1 MSAIGEGQTQA
12 SRELTGGMYLKTGDP
27 GLQGGGTYTGTA
39 TEGTLQQYENIF
51 GPAGRDIKLDS
62 QRHKRHQRWHLPDA
76 LKGHNQYLTDR
87 VDGLITD
94 ATNSPFTKNILPYV
108 YLENPDQKLKWNVYS
123 FDEGIA
129 SRVPYEA
136 AARVLP
142 QTKRSFAG
150 YTVRQGLAIAMEHNF
165 MVSAAGRENFKNQL
179 TQLVGSIQMTNDLDV
194 HVALLQAPSY
204 QKHINE
210 KYYDNTRTT
219 AQVCRQYIDLFGIMQ
234 KIPNALDILIE
245 DAKSN
250 LQTWGSQPP
259 TFCLCNAA
267 LTAQLTMLP
276 ELTNYVTNGPDGAKR
291 LAQGPN
297 LSSYRGLQIIPSRKF
312 SMDAGTAP
320 RDLLRRRVRVAEYYR
335 IPWHEDNLK
344 RTYDFYD
351 QSRDTMFSLSW
362 KDLFLKSQMTG
373 TSDDRDESDTSD
385 DYGAGPWS
393 HETFKNQKLPKYPVK
408 SWNSSATRLDS
419 GMILQGRDGLGNNDT
434 VCLITTGFTYSKQAE
449 MYSRKRII
457 SLRDLLTDTKDI
469 RQMTSHNKLI
479 TGLSHAAIKLIQQD
493 SPPPQEIRVL
503 PQQSEVFGRGFFNDP
518 ISKTAAQTQRIF
530 TNYDALQDNGVSR
543 DFEKHWFIAHAFQL
557 LDDMYDHAEFGGK
570 ALQAC
575 VANGV
580 GCGLA
585 ITPLA
590 DLACLGGSNLH
601 PLFAVTKNCNH
612 THWEYCYDNC
622 LDVFDETVEVRPRPN
637 VHPFPGVFVP
647 SYIELQRVCALMCM
661 DGDFAEPYLMLA
673 GQPVTLQQLFD
684 VLRKLYNVCVK
695 DITFTAWLRTTPP
708 GVHIDAGFAVPR
720 GALAGERHRYNLDDI
735 NDFTCVA
742 DSPNLFFMWVF
753 NTQWGDAIVT
763 DKIQD
768 LLRVHGD
775 ALSDREL
782 ELLQSFDGGAQ
793 NQSHAE
799 HFLAQFMEAELVHRK
814 IVRDASRRVDSA
826 TVMRGA
832 HNLLR
837 HFDVQKIEI
846 NLAREVRHTE
856 LHHAIITNMLVC
868 ASYAHCL
875 YRKQLKLLAFKP
887 GNGSNGL
894 SQEATTRECCANSFL
909 TTVCSTVFFK
919 NNVITERNI
928 QPLSSQYAND
938 VTGTRNTGFAQ
949 NRFNFDPTVGAPFG
963 ATEAHGRTAPGLN
976 YWKNIVETFCTH
988 MSEGNQSVKRA
999 HNMVMQTSMTAGG
1012 NISHFPNFHISRCA
1026 ALEESDRMRSASSKD
1041 DSTWILQQLA
1051 GMTVLSQT
1059 VCSKMMGI
1067 QSLPISVVQQCYE
1080 LLNTDVQTDSRPT
1093 GFAAAGRAG
1102 VALVATEYDGHDAY
1116 SNSAAEARANKQF
1129 STNLMIAIMSRFHPS
1144 PYVQTETSSL
1154 AFVPVHV
1161 QSMVMNAFANAI
1173 ENNQTNTVELDEA
1186 LAELFVKTD
1195 SHVPFCAA
1203 TASKN
1208 FTMVPRTHD
1217 TMDEYHKLMLQSV
1230 PWDSVPIVQGEAGAP
1245 AHEAEDVRLARLANN
1260 LVWNPYTGTCG
1271 TAKATS
1277 VVNEGARSKCR
1288 EMHPMRSFSPASM
1301 SGEVDSPVSGRI
1313 HSGLERA
1320 AASAVAF
1327 CRDPA
1332 NWHAFYGHV
1341 LLVWMARF
1349 FKASSRFADNG
1360 SGMMAVSELNDEV
1373 KFFANGMHFMHGSQL
1388 PVIGTDPNIRS
1399 EEKTACDIVIL
1410 RPNIEHEMLGVIM
1423 GRGGTQELGATFW
1436 GQTEL
1441 SCYDDSQHG
1450 IWGMSYKYH
1459 ERAMVTNE
1467 RNLIRVYDVA
1477 FDGYNGGLDQSCVDW
1492 NDAPSRKMYRD
1503 NTYDRSKPYSGPSM
1517 LVMALPLSS
1526 CKQAWPNPIVF
1537 HGSIASSY
1545 CPDPEKSQGALPNLA
1560 EHMVFSHDKN
1570 PRGCTLPVQE
1580 RFSQYM
1586 AKLQMTQ
1593 WANVDQSSQPA
1604 GESCVANETTSSPM
1618 AFQGSMRV
1626 MQAGN
1631 LIEDIK
1637 GSGHLGHSYVGV
1649 ASVREGRGVLN
1660 PAGQHTTMRL
1670 V

>member
-1 MSAIGEGQTQA
+1 MSGLGEGNTHA
-12 SRELTGGMYLKTGDP
+12 SRELNGGMYLKTGDP
-27 GLQGGGTYTGTA
+27 GLEGGGTYTGTA

-62 QRHKRHQRWHLPDA
+62 QRHKRHQRWHLPDS

-204 QKHINE
+204 QKHMNE

-259 TFCLCNAA
+259 TFCLCNSA
-267 LTAQLTMLP
+267 LTVQLTMLP

-291 LAQGPN
+291 LAQGPS
-297 LSSYRGLQIIPSRKF
+297 LASYRGLQIIPSRKF

-335 IPWHEDNLK
+335 IPWHEDNPK
-344 RTYDFYD
+344 RTYEFYD

-362 KDLFLKSQMTG
+362 QDLLLKSQMTG
-373 TSDDRDESDTSD
+373 SSDDRDDQDTCD
-385 DYGAGPWS
+385 DYGTGPWS
-393 HETFKNQKLPKYPVK
+393 YETFKNQTLPKYKVK
-408 SWNSSATRLDS
+408 EWNSTSTRLEN
-419 GMILQGRDGLGNNDT
+419 GMILEGREGIGTTDS
-434 VCLITTGFTYSKQAE
+434 VCLITTGFTYSKHAD
-449 MYSRKRII
+449 MYSRRRIM
-457 SLRDLLTDTKDI
+457 SLDEMLADTKDI
-469 RQMTSHNKLI
+469 RKMTSHNKI
-479 TGLSHAAIKLIQQD
+479 IAGLSHAGVKLVQETC
-493 SPPPQEIRVL
+493 PPTQEIRVL
-503 PQQSEVFGRGFFNDP
+503 PQQSELFGRGFFNDP
-518 ISKTAAQTQRIF
+518 ISKTVGQQQRLF
-530 TNYDALQDNGVSR
+530 TNYDALQDAGVAR
-543 DFEKHWFIAHAFQL
+543 DFEKHWFIAHAFQI
-557 LDDMYDHAEFGGK
+557 LDDMYDHVEFGGK
-570 ALQAC
+570 ALNDCMQ
-575 VANGV
+575 NGT
-580 GCGLA
+580 GKPLA

-590 DLACLGGSNLH
+590 DLACLASTSLQ
-601 PLFAVTKNCNH
+601 PLISLTKNHREMPLHYCFDVCQDLFREVHNP
-612 THWEYCYDNC
+612 THLKPVSMTYTRN
-622 LDVFDETVEVRPRPN
+622 F
-637 VHPFPGVFVP
+637 
-647 SYIELQRVCALMCM
+647 ELHSGIFQRTMHLLCM
-661 DGDFAEPYLMLA
+661 DG
-673 GQPVTLQQLFD
+673 
-684 VLRKLYNVCVK
+684 
-695 DITFTAWLRTTPP
+695 
-708 GVHIDAGFAVPR
+708 
-720 GALAGERHRYNLDDI
+720 NLDDLYMNVDLGSVSLQMLLELFRKI
-735 NDFTCVA
+735 YKVCENNVIFLTWLRASASHNVTIPNAVGAPAVMYDLRQANQFASVA
-742 DSPNLFFMWVF
+742 EHPNLFFLFILLGDW
-753 NTQWGDAIVT
+753 NTPLFIQGFANQMT
-763 DKIQD
+763 LGGEPLLDKEMEILHSFAFGFGNEDTCTHLCELFHEAHLVQQNNCD
-768 LLRVHGD
+768 
-775 ALSDREL
+775 SDVS
-782 ELLQSFDGGAQ
+782 Q
-793 NQSHAE
+793 
-799 HFLAQFMEAELVHRK
+799 K
-814 IVRDASRRVDSA
+814 VDSA

-832 HNLLR
+832 YSLLR
-837 HFDVQKIEI
+837 HFDVQVVGI
-846 NLAREVRHTE
+846 NALRNVNANSQKHLLITKMIVLA
-856 LHHAIITNMLVC
+856 A
-868 ASYAHCL
+868 YAHCN
-875 YRKQLKLLAFKP
+875 YRKQVKMCAFQA
-887 GNGSNGL
+887 GQTSSASGI
-894 SQEATTRECCANSFL
+894 QQTTTILEGTANSCL
-909 TTVCSTVFFK
+909 TTMCKSTFF
-919 NNVITERNI
+919 R
-928 QPLSSQYAND
+928 LSVVNEAAMTPHAAQYAND
-938 VTGTRNTGFAQ
+938 IQGTNDGFALDL
-949 NRFNFDPTVGAPFG
+949 FNYDPAAGAPMNG
-963 ATEAHGRTAPGLN
+963 LILPHGRVAPGAN
-976 YWKNIVETFCTH
+976 YWKTITDTFRTH
-988 MSEGNQSVKRA
+988 MKEGNASVKRS

-1012 NISHFPNFHISRCA
+1012 NISHFPNFHISRCDP
-1026 ALEESDRMRSASSKD
+1026 LQETDRNKSASSND
-1041 DSTWILQQLA
+1041 ESTWILQQLA
-1051 GMTVLSQT
+1051 GMTVLSKA
-1059 VCSKMMGI
+1059 VCAKMMGI
-1067 QSLPISVVQQCYE
+1067 QSLPDIVIQQCYE
-1080 LLNTDVQTDSRPT
+1080 LLNSGLQDVDKPT
-1093 GFAAAGRAG
+1093 IYRIG
-1102 VALVATEYDGHDAY
+1102 
-1116 SNSAAEARANKQF
+1116 ARANVAAVGTEYNGNASYFTSNGQPRASDQF
-1129 STNLMIAIMSRFHPS
+1129 NTNLMIAIMSHFHPS
-1144 PYVQTETSSL
+1144 AYVRTETSSL

-1161 QSMVMNAFANAI
+1161 QSLVMNAFADAI
-1173 ENNQTNTVELDEA
+1173 SQNKTNTPELDKA
-1186 LAELFVKTD
+1186 LSELFVKTD
-1195 SHVPFCAA
+1195 SHVPFCEAA
-1203 TASKN
+1203 ASKT
-1208 FTMVPRTHD
+1208 FTMTPRTHE
-1217 TMDEYHKLMLQSV
+1217 TPEEYKKLVQQPV
-1230 PWDSVPIVQGEAGAP
+1230 TWDNVPIMQGEAGVPP
-1245 AHEAEDVRLARLANN
+1245 AEIGDVGRNARLMYN
-1260 LVWNPYTGTCG
+1260 LVWDPYKGECG
-1271 TAKATS
+1271 AAKAS
-1277 VVNEGARSKCR
+1277 SIVNEGARRQLR
-1288 EMHPMRSFSPASM
+1288 EMHPLRSFSPASIN
-1301 SGEVDSPVSGRI
+1301 GEEASPEDGRI
-1313 HSGLERA
+1313 HTGLERA
-1320 AASAVAF
+1320 AASAEAF

-1332 NWHAFYGHV
+1332 NWNAFYGHV

-1349 FKASSRFADNG
+1349 FKATSRFVDNG
-1360 SGMMAVSELNDEV
+1360 SGMMAVSELDNKV
-1373 KFFANGMHFMHGSQL
+1373 KYIANGMHFMHGSQL
-1388 PVIGTDPNIRS
+1388 PVQGKDPNIRS

-1492 NDAPSRKMYRD
+1492 NDAPSRKSYRD

-1526 CKQAWPNPIVF
+1526 CKQVWPNPIVF

-1560 EHMVFSHDKN
+1560 EHMVFNHDKN

-1626 MQAGN
+1626 MQGGN
-1631 LIEDIK
+1631 IVDEIK

-1660 PAGQHTTMRL
+1660 PAGQHGMMRL